1 MVSPKQK
8 KDKISKQTKIAN
20 QYNMIL
26 GAEYKEKQNYNLTNV
41 NTEEKFQLEACELH
55 NNGTHVKL
63 KTGSDMEQ
71 GQAQEVWILVI

>member
-26 GAEYKEKQNYNLTNV
+26 GAEYNEKQNYNLTNV
-41 NTEEKFQLEACELH
+41 NTEEKF
-55 NNGTHVKL
+55 
-63 KTGSDMEQ
+63 
-71 GQAQEVWILVI
+71 